1 MKVAI
6 LMDNGFEELEAMGPI
21 DLLIRGGI
29 DLDIV
34 SVEGN
39 SVTGRSGVTFS
50 NTKAM
55 NEYDFDQV
63 DCLII
68 PGGPHY
74 QKIEKNDK
82 VLDLMKDFAQNKI
95 IAAIC
100 AAPTILGH
108 LGLLK
113 GKQYTCFTSM
123 NEDFGGTYID
133 EYAVVDGNI
142 ITGKSAAAC
151 VDFGFAIL
159 EKLAGKEVSEKVK
172 NSVYYA
178 SVK

>member
-6 LMDNGFEELEAMGPI
+6 VMDNGFEELEAMGPI
-21 DLLIRGGI
+21 DLLIRAGL

-34 SVEGN
+34 SIQGT
-39 SVTGRSGVTFS
+39 SVKGRSGVVFNDTIPFDGYDFS
-50 NTKAM
+50 N
-55 NEYDFDQV
+55 V

-74 QKIEKNDK
+74 QKIEKNEV
-82 VLDLMKDFAQNKI
+82 VLELMKEFASNKI
-95 IAAIC
+95 LAAIC

-113 GKQYTCFTSM
+113 GKRYTCFTSM
-123 NEDFGGTYID
+123 NEDFGGTYVD
-133 EYAVVDGNI
+133 EYAVIDGNI

-151 VDFGFAIL
+151 VDFGFAIMEVL
-159 EKLAGKEVSEKVK
+159 CGKEKTEEIKQ
-172 NSVYYA
+172 SVYY
-178 SVK
+178 V

>member
-1 MKVAI
+1 MKAAI

-21 DLLIRGGI
+21 DLLIRGGV

-34 SVEGN
+34 SVSGN
-39 SVTGRSGVTFS
+39 SVTGRSGVTFA
-50 NTKAM
+50 NTHSM
-55 NEYDFDQV
+55 DTYDFEQA

-74 QKIEKNDK
+74 QKIEKNEE
-82 VLDLMKDFAQNKI
+82 VLCLMKEFANHKI

-108 LGLLK
+108 LGLLQ
-113 GKQYTCFTSM
+113 GKNYTCFTSM
-123 NEDFGGTYID
+123 NEDFGGTYHD

-159 EKLAGKEVSEKVK
+159 EVLVGKEECDKVK
-172 NSVYYA
+172 QSVYYA
-178 SVK
+178 F